1 MAKGS
6 FVVEVTFKGLTRSNE
21 SVQISE
27 KYECKKALKWNLRT
41 RKVWLSSDVY
51 FGPYQASVTE
61 LFSEKSFR
69 FLAVNCFRKIAP
81 SWMFD
86 RVRNT
91 TLVNLSSIRFCQ
103 VPVRCFTDIDEM
115 KFKCINIIC
124 SYHDQVAVSIGN
136 TSLLK

>member
-61 LFSEKSFR
+61 LSEKSLR
-69 FLAVNCFRKIAP
+69 CLAVNCFRKRAP

-86 RVRNT
+86 KVRNKT
-91 TLVNLSSIRFCQ
+91 QWLIYLLSGSIRFLFDVLQ
-103 VPVRCFTDIDEM
+103 TSM
-115 KFKCINIIC
+115 K
-124 SYHDQVAVSIGN
+124 
-136 TSLLK
+136 